1 MSDSSN
7 YTNSPDSDNR
17 KTVTV
22 HRVVEPELDGA
33 VLFYVRGIEEY
44 DSIIMDAYEVN
55 QLVSALYNTDKS
67 LKAQVGDHLAVP
79 VLWSDGQTY
88 HTVTEEMLVEWSERD
103 DN

>member
-1 MSDSSN
+1 MSDQQKYN
-7 YTNSPDSDNR
+7 QNPDGDNQ
-17 KTVTV
+17 KVVTV
-22 HRVVEPELDGA
+22 HRVVEPELNGA

-79 VLWSDGQTY
+79 VLWSDGKTY